1 MILNRQ
7 QYEELAKSNIKESL
21 KRIPETLVIAL
32 IEGLLYTGV
41 LQGVIFEN
49 ETIGQTAVRLVNEVK
64 QEGV

>member
-49 ETIGQTAVRLVNEVK
+49 ETVSQTAVRLVSEVK